1 MEGNATRFEEALAAA
16 ESVIQGEQEAQRT
29 EILGHI
35 NNAIAAVER
44 VHQVVSVC
52 VVCVCVCVCVY

>member
-16 ESVIQGEQEAQRT
+16 ESAIRGEQEAQRS

-44 VHQVVSVC
+44 VHQVV
-52 VVCVCVCVCVY
+52 CVCVCV